1 MVCDQYATGP
11 TLFVRSRVSQS
22 SGPGWRVAIIDGAKR
37 YSLVEYVVGQ
47 LNLTPKQ
54 RQITLMLAT
63 GHDSTS
69 IMERLCIRPG
79 TLRTHKRGIFSKLG
93 VHSQVEL
100 VARIHTKALEMAT

>member
-1 MVCDQYATGP
+1 MDGP
-11 TLFVRSRVSQS
+11 KLC
-22 SGPGWRVAIIDGAKR
+22 GP
-37 YSLVEYVVGQ
+37 VEYVVTQ
-47 LNLTPKQ
+47 LHLTPKQ

-79 TLRTHKRGIFSKLG
+79 TLRTHKRSIFSKLG

-100 VARIHTKALEMAT
+100 VARIYAKALELAT

>member
-1 MVCDQYATGP
+1 M
-11 TLFVRSRVSQS
+11 
-22 SGPGWRVAIIDGAKR
+22 DGTKPLG
-37 YSLVEYVVGQ
+37 LVEYVVGQ
-47 LNLTPKQ
+47 LRLTPKQ

-79 TLRTHKRGIFSKLG
+79 TLRTHKRSIFSKLD

-100 VARIHTKALEMAT
+100 VARIHAQALELAT